1 MGKNSI
7 VAGGLTSAFPNPSSE
22 TKGPFVLPQNTEG
35 LIVIKA
41 YRLICVHV
49 EGLLIVM
56 RKL

>member
-7 VAGGLTSAFPNPSSE
+7 GAGGLTSAFPNLSSE
-22 TKGPFVLPQNTEG
+22 TKGPFGLPQSTEE

-49 EGLLIVM
+49 EGLLIVT